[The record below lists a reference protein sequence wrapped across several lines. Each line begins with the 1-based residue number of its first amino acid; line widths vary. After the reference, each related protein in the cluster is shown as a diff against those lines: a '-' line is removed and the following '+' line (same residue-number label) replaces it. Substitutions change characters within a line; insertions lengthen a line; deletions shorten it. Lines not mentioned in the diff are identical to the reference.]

1 MRFLI
6 TGAKGQLAGEFLRT
20 LQNDKH
26 EITALNKEKLDV
38 SVLSTVLEAVSHYRP
53 DVVINCAAYNFVDKA
68 EEDFDTAF
76 KINAL
81 GPKNLASACKKHNV
95 LLIHYSTD
103 YVFDGKK
110 EDFYTEQDEPNP
122 INKYGKSKLE
132 GERFLIEETDNFLL
146 FRVSWV
152 FGEGKQNF
160 LYKLKQWAEKQ
171 KVIRVVYDQIS
182 IPTYTEDIVRFTIRS
197 IDEGLRGVYH
207 LANSGYASRC
217 EVARY
222 FSEKI
227 GLDRLILP
235 VSSDYFNAPGLGGQT
250 AKRPFFSAMSNAKLS
265 GELKIDIPHWK
276 DAVNRFIKRQPF
288 NRHSHESGNPVNLK
302 GSGFLPSQE

>member
-6 TGAKGQLAGEFLRT
+6 TGAKGQLAGGFLRT

-26 EITALNKEKLDV
+26 EITALNKERLDV

-76 KINAL
+76 RVNAM

-152 FGEGKQNF
+152 FGEGRQNF
-160 LYKLKQWAEKQ
+160 LYKLKEWVKEQRII
-171 KVIRVVYDQIS
+171 KVVCDQTS
-182 IPTYTEDIVRFTIRS
+182 IPTYTEDIVRFTIHA

-207 LANSGYASRC
+207 LTNSGYASRY

-222 FSEKI
+222 FTERL
-227 GLDRLILP
+227 GLNNLILP
-235 VSSDYFNAPGLGGQT
+235 VGSDHFPAP
-250 AKRPFFSAMSNAKLS
+250 AKRPYFSAMSNAKIS
-265 GELKIDIPHWK
+265 KALKIDIPHWK
-276 DAVNRFIKRQPF
+276 DAVNRFIKR
-288 NRHSHESGNPVNLK
+288 
-302 GSGFLPSQE
+302 